1 MISKEEVLKIAKL
14 SKLSLS
20 PEEVD
25 MFSVQIGD
33 ILGYV
38 EQLNELDTT
47 DVPPTTRVIPSYNV
61 FREDVVDH
69 VLTPEQALANAPQS
83 ENNMFKVPKI

>member
-14 SKLSLS
+14 SKLSLT
-20 PEEVD
+20 PEEVET
-25 MFSVQIGD
+25 FSVQLGG
-33 ILGYV
+33 ILDYV

-47 DVPPTTRVIPSYNV
+47 DVEPTARVIPTHNV
-61 FREDVVDH
+61 FREDIVEK
-69 VLTPEQALANAPQS
+69 VLNHEKAFLNAPET

>member
-14 SKLSLS
+14 SKLSLNND
-20 PEEVD
+20 EVEK
-25 MFSVQIGD
+25 FSHQIGD
-33 ILGYV
+33 ILNYV

-47 DVPPTTRVIPSYNV
+47 GIEPTARVIPSHNV
-61 FREDVVDH
+61 FREDIVEK
-69 VLTPEQALANAPQS
+69 VLDIDKAFLNAPQS

>member
-14 SKLSLS
+14 SKLSLND
-20 PEEVD
+20 EEVE
-25 MFSVQIGD
+25 MFSNQLGD
-33 ILGYV
+33 ILNYV

-47 DVPPTTRVIPSYNV
+47 DVEPTARVIPTHNI
-61 FREDVVDH
+61 FREDVVEKVLDH
-69 VLTPEQALANAPQS
+69 EKAFLNAPES

>member
-20 PEEVD
+20 PEEVEK
-25 MFSVQIGD
+25 FSVQIGD
-33 ILGYV
+33 ILTYV

-47 DVPPTTRVIPSYNV
+47 DIPPTTRVIPSHNV
-61 FREDVVDH
+61 FREDVVEN
-69 VLTPEQALANAPQS
+69 VLDIEKAFLNAPES